1 MLPPE
6 YVHGPPLK
14 EYEYI
19 PLELPGRFS
28 FWFRC
33 KRHLVSLSVK
43 TLLRICPDWAEKAFW
58 DSSQWEEEV
67 LNLYSNRKKI
77 IWIHCNKERIVTLYP
92 SSEGFQMVPRVMIG
106 LERLRERFGI
116 NLKTKLRKPSSIYV
130 PTPKSEYVSKK
141 PSRKPSTVIIEEE
154 PEVRV

>member
-1 MLPPE
+1 
-6 YVHGPPLK
+6 
-14 EYEYI
+14 
-19 PLELPGRFS
+19 
-28 FWFRC
+28 
-33 KRHLVSLSVK
+33 
-43 TLLRICPDWAEKAFW
+43 
-58 DSSQWEEEV
+58 
-67 LNLYSNRKKI
+67 
-77 IWIHCNKERIVTLYP
+77 
-92 SSEGFQMVPRVMIG
+92 MVPRVMIG